1 MGENNVLDKQLLLFG
16 LMLKAGRIVVGDE
29 PVTDAIRRGEID
41 VLCMA
46 GDAAANTADRFARY
60 AEEEELPLVRLP
72 YDKSEFGGV
81 LGRREVAVAGITD
94 VGFAA
99 RLLELAAES
108 DASLAD
114 AAARYR
120 RKADA
125 IVEEQKKKR
134 RASKKPA
141 WQKAAAPAA
150 AEAAPQEKKS
160 AEAAYSAPEK
170 RSTPERRSVPK
181 KNGAPRYSENREAPG
196 KVYGRAPRS
205 QKVSLGE
212 RRREDAARKL
222 ERQENGA
229 AEFRTGGRP
238 AYDGKNR
245 AYGGG
250 KSGGRPVYGEKKPA
264 YGRSGAKKTFDPR
277 ENRNKKENA
286 PRSGG
291 RTPSYAGGAA
301 EKRPAAP
308 SVKRGKGGK
317 A

>member
-1 MGENNVLDKQLLLFG
+1 MDKQLLLFG

-41 VLCMA
+41 VLCVA

-150 AEAAPQEKKS
+150 AETAPQEKKS
-160 AEAAYSAPEK
+160 AETARSA
-170 RSTPERRSVPK
+170 PK

-229 AEFRTGGRP
+229 AESRTGGRP

-250 KSGGRPVYGEKKPA
+250 RSGGRPVYGEKKPA